1 VINERRISFGLM
13 LTKNGTQLYCNAR
26 VNARCTHV
34 KRGDVIYMS
43 DDALKAIENRQ
54 KTYFQASNSNHCKLV
69 LITARKM
76 NLIPTPIF
84 CERLPNKWNQECLQR
99 IKGPP
104 LYDTA
109 TITVISVMG
118 IILITTI
125 ALSIF
130 CVSYFLS
137 QEKKIQEKEE
147 FVMDKRIAVEPIND
161 TQPDESIDFHPES
174 SQTKRK
180 MSNKNVALGMPMG
193 FYDEKKLKN
202 EKEWQLE

>member
-1 VINERRISFGLM
+1 MVNHQSKCEKKSRKVSQIITERRISFGLM
-13 LTKNGTQLYCNAR
+13 LTKNGTTLYCTGKNT
-26 VNARCTHV
+26 RCTHV

-43 DDALKAIENRQ
+43 DDALKAMENRQ
-54 KTYFQASNSNHCKLV
+54 RTYFQASNSKHCKLV
-69 LITARKM
+69 FITARKM
-76 NLIPTPIF
+76 NLIPTAIF

-137 QEKKIQEKEE
+137 QEKKIQQKEDG
-147 FVMDKRIAVEPIND
+147 VMDKRIAIEPVSE
-161 TQPDESIDFHPES
+161 T
-174 SQTKRK
+174 
-180 MSNKNVALGMPMG
+180 
-193 FYDEKKLKN
+193 
-202 EKEWQLE
+202 